1 MERKKKKE
9 ADDGDDNKKY
19 LTVDT
24 RWIFRDEES
33 HTIQRTF
40 TWGNM
45 NRLPTVCISIHRF
58 ILNVHR
64 YSVFQ
69 QHIHSFFEEEKDNS
83 IKNRMNGIDL
93 KIYYSLKSE
102 MNAIASMPYLQR
114 NLGPLLYVE

>member
-40 TWGNM
+40 T
-45 NRLPTVCISIHRF
+45 
-58 ILNVHR
+58 
-64 YSVFQ
+64 
-69 QHIHSFFEEEKDNS
+69 
-83 IKNRMNGIDL
+83 
-93 KIYYSLKSE
+93 
-102 MNAIASMPYLQR
+102 
-114 NLGPLLYVE
+114 